1 MLNSRQRASLRSLAN
16 SIDTVFQIGKDGIG
30 EKLIKSVSDCI
41 EARELIKLR
50 VLENSGYTAIEAA
63 REIAEKIDAEVVAA
77 IGSRFILYK
86 PSKEKKISI

>member
-1 MLNSRQRASLRSLAN
+1 MLNSRQRAALRSLAN

-30 EKLIKSVSDCI
+30 EKLIKSVSECI

-63 REIAEKIDAEVVAA
+63 REFAEKIDAEGVAA
-77 IGSRFILYK
+77 FGSRFILYK